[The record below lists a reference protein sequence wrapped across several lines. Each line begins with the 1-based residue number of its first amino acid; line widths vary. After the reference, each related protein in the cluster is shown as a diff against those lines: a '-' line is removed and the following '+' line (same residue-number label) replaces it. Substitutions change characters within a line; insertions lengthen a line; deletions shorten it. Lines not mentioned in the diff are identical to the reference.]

1 MFRDYCFLF
10 RKLPIGAPE
19 ARTEIAAGDSSDEV
33 GGQVGKLRKLLDP
46 IKDEFR
52 IYKTKELRIDEILAI
67 AKRFE
72 KEECLFHFDPDADSL
87 DFNIETA
94 LKIHKRVNLFQQVR
108 SVM

>member
-19 ARTEIAAGDSSDEV
+19 ARTEIAAGDE
-33 GGQVGKLRKLLDP
+33 GTGQVGKLRKLLDP

-72 KEECLFHFDPDADSL
+72 KEECLFHFDPDADGL

-94 LKIHKRVNLFQQVR
+94 LKIHKRVNLFQ
-108 SVM
+108 